1 MKEKSWVKYEVRV
14 LYVYVF
20 PALLW
25 RQTSECVCV
34 CVCVCVWERERE
46 GERMREKSDAR
57 EQQIGSAEVTL
68 VLSASIDWLAAAM
81 LV

>member
-1 MKEKSWVKYEVRV
+1 
-14 LYVYVF
+14 
-20 PALLW
+20 
-25 RQTSECVCV
+25 
-34 CVCVCVWERERE
+34 
-46 GERMREKSDAR
+46 MREKSDAR